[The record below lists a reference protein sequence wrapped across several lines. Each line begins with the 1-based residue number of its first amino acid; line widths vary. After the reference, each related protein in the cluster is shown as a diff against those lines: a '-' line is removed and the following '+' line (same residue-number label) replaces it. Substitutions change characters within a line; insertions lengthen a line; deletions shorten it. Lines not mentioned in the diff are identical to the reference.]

1 MNEFD
6 EYIKD
11 KYPSDYLLMT
21 VRYPDQEL
29 CELYPDQ
36 FEVWR
41 YQQDRIDGLQAR
53 VDKAL
58 KNVEMAFDKKDWAVV
73 EAIRILKGSKDE
85 PHKS

>member
-29 CELYPDQ
+29 CELYSDQ
-36 FEVWR
+36 FEVWQH
-41 YQQDRIDGLQAR
+41 QQAKIDELQSRID
-53 VDKAL
+53 DAL
-58 KNVEMAFDKKDWAVV
+58 KILDGMRHNGAHR
-73 EAIRILKGSKDE
+73 AIDILKRK
-85 PHKS
+85 